1 MADNFMGAKPRKILV
16 FVFKKKSM
24 KLIGRQKLILS
35 GIFITA
41 LLLSL
46 IFPWTKTE
54 AGIASVH
61 RHDYPSPTAIAQVEP
76 QVPVTTETVEYA
88 VIDGQG
94 INGYYAYP
102 QETTEPLPG
111 ILAIHEWWGLNENI
125 EAMARRLAGEGYQV
139 LAVDL
144 YNGETADDP
153 DRAMELVRE
162 VANNPLGAEANI
174 SKAYDFLASEKQAP
188 QIGSIGWCF
197 GGSWS
202 LETALL
208 FPEELDAAVIYYG
221 GDIGEATTEELSTLE
236 MPILGIFGAE
246 DSSIPVDTV
255 GEFESTLDELG
266 KNAEIIVYEDAGHA
280 FANPSGQNYVP
291 EAADQAWAQTEE
303 FFNEYLAS

>member
-1 MADNFMGAKPRKILV
+1 MKKLPR
-16 FVFKKKSM
+16 
-24 KLIGRQKLILS
+24 QQLILA
-35 GIFITA
+35 GIFA
-41 LLLSL
+41 LGLLLTLTMSL
-46 IFPWTKTE
+46 TKPE
-54 AGIASVH
+54 ANKVLAAQ

-76 QVPVTTETVEYA
+76 RIPVATESVEY
-88 VIDGQG
+88 VTIDGQP

-102 QETTEPLPG
+102 QNVTEPLPG

-144 YNGETADDP
+144 YGGQVAETPEAAKQLVQQVAD
-153 DRAMELVRE
+153 
-162 VANNPLGAEANI
+162 NPFGAEANI
-174 SKAYDFLASEKQAP
+174 TKAYNYLIEEKQAP

-208 FPEELDAAVIYYG
+208 FPQLDAAVIYYG
-221 GDIGEATTEELSTLE
+221 GQIGEATEEELSTLE

-246 DSSIPVDTV
+246 DSSIPVETV
-255 GEFESTLDELG
+255 EEFESKLQQREGET
-266 KNAEIIVYEDAGHA
+266 EIIVYEDAGHA

-291 EAADQAWAQTEE
+291 EAAEAAWEETTEFLAQ
-303 FFNEYLAS
+303 YLN